1 MHVQAQTA
9 DANSPSS
16 AAAAVSSSTPPAATA
31 TPATSPTL
39 QAVTVSAS
47 ALGTSADDMATP
59 VTVLDG
65 EALLTRQAASLGA
78 TLDGQP
84 GIHAT
89 HFGAGAS
96 RPVIRGLEG
105 PRVRILSDGSEVMD
119 ASTVSHDHAVTV
131 EPALAQRIEVL
142 RGPSALAYGGDA
154 LGGVVNVIDNK
165 IPTAIPERG
174 YEGQID
180 LRAASGARESQ
191 GGFSLTG
198 GAGQV
203 AIHAEGLARNADAYR
218 VGSGLSLIHI

>member
-1 MHVQAQTA
+1 MSPYTPRKLVVALAALWPLLHVQAQTA

-105 PRVRILSDGSEVMD
+105 PRVRILSDGSE
-119 ASTVSHDHAVTV
+119 AVSYTHLT
-131 EPALAQRIEVL
+131 L
-142 RGPSALAYGGDA
+142 
-154 LGGVVNVIDNK
+154 
-165 IPTAIPERG
+165 PTIC
-174 YEGQID
+174 
-180 LRAASGARESQ
+180 S
-191 GGFSLTG
+191 
-198 GAGQV
+198 V
-203 AIHAEGLARNADAYR
+203 
-218 VGSGLSLIHI
+218 